1 MASSMVHIR
10 VDGKIKAAAAET
22 LAQMGLTVSDAV
34 RLLLLRVAAEKA
46 MPFDVRVPSPA
57 HVRARKSGGNGQV
70 FPTEGVGPL
79 KETLT
84 EEEAFLVGTGQM
96 KLAQREMDWD
106 AFWARP
112 RPNVSDEAVREAI
125 EWAKGDR

>member
-10 VDGKIKAAAAET
+10 VDGKIKAEAAET

-34 RLLLLRVAAEKA
+34 RLLLTRVAAEKA
-46 MPFDVRVPSPA
+46 MPFDVRVPGAEP
-57 HVRARKSGGNGQV
+57 RKPLEKT

-84 EEEAFLVGTGQM
+84 EEEAYLVGTGQM
-96 KLAQREMDWD
+96 KLARKEMDWD
-106 AFWARP
+106 AFWAMP

-125 EWAKGDR
+125 EWAKSDR

>member
-1 MASSMVHIR
+1 MASSIVHIR
-10 VDGKIKAAAAET
+10 VDGKIKAAATET

-34 RLLLLRVAAEKA
+34 RLLLTRVAIEKA
-46 MPFDVRVPSPA
+46 LPFDVRVPGPERQEA
-57 HVRARKSGGNGQV
+57 HEQI

-84 EEEAFLVGTGQM
+84 EEEAYLVGTGQM
-96 KLAQREMDWD
+96 KLAQKEMAWD
-106 AFWARP
+106 AFWAAP
-112 RPNVSDEAVREAI
+112 RPSVSDKAVREAI